1 MEVTGTQT
9 IPGVLQEQARL
20 QPDKEFIVF
29 EGADGQVTTLNYR
42 AFTERVTQL
51 ANALIDDGVRAG
63 QTVALM
69 VSTCPEFLIS
79 WLAINQAGAV
89 MVPVNVFYAA
99 DELQYLLNNSDSVGF
114 ISEPRFIGL
123 FNEVA
128 AVCPGVCVRISTR
141 IGTGTDG
148 FRLLPDILAS
158 ASSDCRMVAVA
169 PRSEEHTSELQSR

>member
-1 MEVTGTQT
+1 MALNAEK
-9 IPGVLQEQARL
+9 
-20 QPDKEFIVF
+20 DFIIF
-29 EGADGQVTTLNYR
+29 EAADGQVSTLSYR
-42 AFTERVTQL
+42 SFTECVNQL
-51 ANALIDDGVRAG
+51 ANTLIADGVQSG
-63 QTVALM
+63 QTIALM
-69 VSTCPEFLIS
+69 VSTSPEFLIS

-128 AVCPGVCVRISTR
+128 AICPGVRIRMSTR
-141 IGTGTDG
+141 AGNGTAG

-158 ASSDCRMVAVA
+158 ASTACRIVPVA
-169 PRSEEHTSELQSR
+169 PEAASQIVYC